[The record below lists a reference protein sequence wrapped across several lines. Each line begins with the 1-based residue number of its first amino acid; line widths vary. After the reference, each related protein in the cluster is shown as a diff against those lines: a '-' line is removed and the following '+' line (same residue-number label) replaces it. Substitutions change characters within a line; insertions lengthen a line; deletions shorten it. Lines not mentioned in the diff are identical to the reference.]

1 MAIDVNIFIQN
12 KKDDIQKALA
22 ILEISVSSVEINNF
36 AKKHNLS
43 LSLIEECKS
52 IFNNFE
58 RGFINLSKY
67 EKININNYKNYIS
80 RDKISLK
87 QMNPLLSGDTDEII
101 DVIGNM
107 LIPRD
112 KISLKQ

>member
-58 RGFINLSKY
+58 RGLESCTNAVVIMYRSINFVFKSAFTWFLY
-67 EKININNYKNYIS
+67 
-80 RDKISLK
+80 
-87 QMNPLLSGDTDEII
+87 P
-101 DVIGNM
+101 
-107 LIPRD
+107 
-112 KISLKQ
+112 